1 MNALKNIFTLKK
13 ETSEENTE
21 KPLETIEKVGQETKK
36 EKFTFFESGYGSS
49 KAASGNP
56 VVYKACLN
64 DVYMDYKGK
73 CRDNINLQNEL
84 KKPYKEE
91 KGKVEIELKK
101 RNTAISIIEESINQE
116 EKKIIVFRNNIVEVK
131 NSPEKFGLDIDKKP
145 KAQFY
150 IGLIVLIPI
159 TFYLL
164 VFYISASYSA
174 FFKDFETG
182 ELSAAIFDGKAF
194 TKSIE
199 DGWLEAIFVATIPFA
214 FMGLGY
220 LVHMFLKHKNWTSYL
235 KTGLLFLVTFIFD
248 AILAYQIEMKI
259 YNMEK
264 TPDSPEFDLGIA
276 FSSVEFWGIIF
287 AGFVVYIIWGL
298 VFDFIMKEYD
308 DLDKIKSF
316 IRTLKEDIKNS
327 KLNIEKYVS
336 KLNPI
341 KEEVSGLEGKIN
353 DLQRTID
360 GFIFSDKQYL
370 TYHAEYVKGWYL
382 SITDHL
388 PLKRSDEIL
397 AKCVEVEKQH
407 LIQHSIDNDNSEGVL
422 YKLIN

>member
-1 MNALKNIFTLKK
+1 MNSLKNIFALKK
-13 ETSEENTE
+13 EVPVEHIDKKEEDF
-21 KPLETIEKVGQETKK
+21 KK

-49 KAASGNP
+49 KASSGNP

-101 RNTAISIIEESINQE
+101 RNTVTSIIEESIHNE
-116 EKKIIVFRNNIVEVK
+116 EKKIIEYRNDIVEVK
-131 NSPEKFGLDIDKKP
+131 NIPEKFGLDIDKKP

-150 IGLIVLIPI
+150 LGLIVLIPI

-174 FFKDFETG
+174 FFKNFESD
-182 ELSAAIFDGKAF
+182 ELSAAIFDGKAL
-194 TKSIE
+194 TKAIG
-199 DGWLEAIFVATIPFA
+199 DGWLEAVFVATIPFA

-220 LVHMFLKHKNWTSYL
+220 LVHMFQKHKSWTSIL
-235 KTGLLFLVTFIFD
+235 KIGMLFLVTFVFD

-259 YNMEK
+259 YNIEK
-264 TPDSPEFDLGIA
+264 TPDSPEFDLSIA

-308 DLDKIKSF
+308 NLDKIKSF
-316 IRTLKEDIKNS
+316 IRTRKEDIKNS
-327 KLNIEKYVS
+327 ELNIDELTS

-341 KEEVSGLEGKIN
+341 KEEISGLEGKIS

-370 TYHAEYVKGWYL
+370 TYHAEYVKGWYS

-388 PLKRSDEIL
+388 PLKRADDVL

-407 LIQHSIDNDNSEGVL
+407 LADHSIDDNNSEGIL